1 MIVNIAD
8 YVVVS
13 GRVPTILTLY
23 VPGGLDFDTKIFPV
37 RESTPTRSLPWFRII
52 FPFELLYPV

>member
-8 YVVVS
+8 QVVVS

-23 VPGGLDFDTKIFPV
+23 VPAGLNFETKMLPV
-37 RESTPTRSLPWFRII
+37 RESTPTRSLA
-52 FPFELLYPV
+52 